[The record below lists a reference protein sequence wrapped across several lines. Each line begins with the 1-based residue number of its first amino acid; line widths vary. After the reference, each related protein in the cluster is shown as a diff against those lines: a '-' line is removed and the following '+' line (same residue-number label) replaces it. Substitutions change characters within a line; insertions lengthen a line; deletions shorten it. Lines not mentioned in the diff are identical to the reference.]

1 MKNYKTIK
9 SQEINAISIR
19 FYNFYIYYERLIYD
33 YYTIHYCFIEFP
45 SNEFIFIGNGNMIF
59 HKDLVQFSNKLVYK
73 TGIRRS
79 TIELL

>member
-1 MKNYKTIK
+1 M
-9 SQEINAISIR
+9 QFPFVSIILYLLWA
-19 FYNFYIYYERLIYD
+19 FNIRLLYD
-33 YYTIHYCFIEFP
+33 SLLFEFP

-59 HKDLVQFSNKLVYK
+59 HKDLAQFSNKLVYK